1 MFGVSWSGGWAKANP
16 EGSRTVPGK
25 AAGGT
30 WLPPRAP
37 RGGGRVVGKSR
48 VQRGFL
54 SLPGGL
60 LQEIRG
66 GAKPPR
72 GVFPAPGERRRR
84 QRRPRP
90 SPEVARATPGPGRGL
105 PPRRSRAVDCGL
117 GAAAASLR
125 PRTLSSRTYPGR
137 GRQAGGRAAA
147 QIPTARWV
155 GVLRERL
162 GERRERRGE
171 ERQTQ
176 RRERRGEIGRASCR
190 ERVSSPV

>member
-137 GRQAGGRAAA
+137 GRQAGGRGEGK
-147 QIPTARWV
+147 QWS
-155 GVLRERL
+155 REQKR
-162 GERRERRGE
+162 
-171 ERQTQ
+171 
-176 RRERRGEIGRASCR
+176 
-190 ERVSSPV
+190 